1 MNSTL
6 PPLDP
11 AVGAGVWIDTAGA
24 SWSVLID
31 TTRLLLS
38 SPSGAIEV
46 PSTEW
51 PRDLLVSPLGEGFVL
66 RVETYAQSAT
76 FVLTRQQIEPLRACA
91 ERLAQGSGPDAAAQS
106 PEAAELLWPRVSA
119 LAVWALLCSA
129 FAFLPLVGIVPA
141 LITVI
146 LLITHRFRVR
156 RSAAY
161 RHSRIMCTV
170 AAIITASGL
179 CVSAATSIV
188 LVSNLGR
195 MSTDDGPV
203 FESGPSDEG
212 RLSDRDAALGPQ
224 LAALLGEWT
233 VPWERDINWP
243 IVILG
248 VAVIIASLSVHEC
261 AHAITAWWLGD
272 DFARRD
278 GRVTLNPLSH
288 IDPFGTVLLPFI
300 FFFAD
305 VPGFG
310 YARPVPVRLDY
321 VPRPRRA
328 SILVSLAGPGS
339 NIVLAALSLM
349 LLLALGAGVTLAA
362 PGARID
368 GFASVHFDQAVS
380 AAGVPLAVLIGPLC
394 ALLKLMFLS
403 NVILAFFN
411 MIPVPPLDGSWVLQH
426 LFPRTIGRLVVWARP
441 YGWIVF
447 LLLIYSGSLQYFMI
461 VPLYTALLP
470 GFLLLELC
478 TKF

>member
-1 MNSTL
+1 MSETL
-6 PPLDP
+6 PALDSQ
-11 AVGAGVWIDTAGA
+11 VEAGA
-24 SWSVLID
+24 WVDATGARWDVTVD

-38 SPSGAIEV
+38 GSAGTIEIPSAD
-46 PSTEW
+46 W
-51 PRDLLVSPLGEGFVL
+51 PRDLLVSPIGDGFLL
-66 RVETYAQSAT
+66 RVETYAQSAA

-91 ERLAQGSGPDAAAQS
+91 ERLARSTGPDAPAPS
-106 PEAAELLWPRVSA
+106 PEVAELLWPRVSA

-141 LITVI
+141 LVAV
-146 LLITHRFRVR
+146 LLLVLHRFRVR
-156 RSAAY
+156 RSAAH
-161 RHSRIMCTV
+161 RHSRIMCVV

-188 LVSNLGR
+188 LVNNLR
-195 MSTDDGPV
+195 TVHLDDGPV
-203 FESGPSDEG
+203 FESGPPDDVSQRELYG
-212 RLSDRDAALGPQ
+212 ALGPQ
-224 LAALLGEWT
+224 FATLLGEWT
-233 VPWERDINWP
+233 VPWERDINWG

-278 GRVTLNPLSH
+278 GRVTLNPLAH
-288 IDPFGTVLLPFI
+288 IDPFGTVLLPVL
-300 FFFAD
+300 FFFVD

-339 NIVLAALSLM
+339 NVVLAALSLM
-349 LLLALGAGVTLAA
+349 LLLAVGAGVTLVA

-368 GFASVHFDQAVS
+368 GFASVHFDQTVS
-380 AAGVPLAVLIGPLC
+380 AHGVPLAGMVGPLC
-394 ALLKLMFLS
+394 AMLKLLFLS
-403 NVILAFFN
+403 NVVLAFFN
-411 MIPVPPLDGSWVLQH
+411 MIPVPPLDGSWVLQN
-426 LFPRTIGRLVVWARP
+426 LFPHSIGRLVAWMRP

-447 LLLIYSGSLQYFMI
+447 LIMIYSNVLHYFMA
-461 VPLYTALLP
+461 VPLYAALLP
-470 GFLLLELC
+470 GFLLLSWC
-478 TKF
+478 TGF